1 MHICYDLRKLD
12 LSAHH
17 RPVVTMGT
25 FDGVHLGHQEILR
38 RVTAKARGTG
48 RKSVLLTYHPHPR
61 QVLDPRTPIQLLT
74 TLEEKIELIEAFG
87 IEDMIVLNFD
97 QTLANTSA
105 REFVDGILVKKLL
118 PGHLVVGYDHGF
130 GKDRQGGIGI
140 LQQTGELYDFQV
152 EVVGPVTFKDENV
165 SSSKIRKAFMADNFN
180 AAVQMLGHSYP
191 LRGTVRMGTGLGK
204 KLGYPTCNLNLS
216 EDKLCP
222 PRGIYRCSIQLEK
235 EYKPGMAYIGTKPT
249 LSDSADLSVEVHI
262 FDFQGTLYDRAITV
276 NLKEWI
282 RPDQRFADLEELRS
296 QIAKDERTIREKTEK
311 REP

>member
-1 MHICYDLRKLD
+1 MHICYDLGKLD
-12 LSAHH
+12 LSVHH

-38 RVTAKARGTG
+38 RVTAKAGEMG

-61 QVLDPRTPIQLLT
+61 QVLNPQKPIQLLT
-74 TLEEKIELIEAFG
+74 TLEEKIGLIEGFE

-130 GKDRQGGIGI
+130 GKDRQGGIEI

-152 EVVGPVTFKDENV
+152 EVVGPVKFKGENI

-180 AAVQMLGHSYP
+180 TAVQMLGHSYP

-204 KLGYPTCNLNLS
+204 KLGYPTCNLNLL
-216 EDKLCP
+216 EDKLRP
-222 PRGIYRCSIQLEK
+222 PKGIYRCSVQMENQNR
-235 EYKPGMAYIGTKPT
+235 PGMAYVGTKPT
-249 LSDSADLSVEVHI
+249 LTDSAELSVEVHI
-262 FDFQGTLYDRAITV
+262 FDFQGTWYDRVITV
-276 NLKEWI
+276 NLEEWI
-282 RPDQRFADLEELRS
+282 RPDRRFADLEELRN
-296 QIAKDERTIREKTEK
+296 QITKDEKTIREKTEK